1 MIILK
6 NLKIGKKIM
15 LMLALAVVSIVAV
28 GGAGY
33 IYMNQMAQNSEEM
46 YNHQLLPLQYVDQI
60 KTNNR
65 ALDAY
70 TLEYILNE
78 NSNVT
83 AELLKSTQ
91 DKEKHSRD
99 LIASFKESSNT
110 QVNQDLMTQFEE
122 KFDTYIVKVYSLQS
136 RGVALDKEEAYE
148 VYITEIKETRRVLNE
163 IGDQIGANIIASSD
177 KLNEDN
183 KSFVAQA
190 TLISNLVIVVAIVLF
205 ALLGM
210 YISRMIVKPIKKLQV
225 LMKEA
230 GDGDLTVQGDYRSKD
245 EVGQLNVSFNE
256 MTSTIR
262 TILQQV
268 TNTSELVAAS
278 SEELTANSEETT
290 KATEMIASTME
301 EMANGSTQQ
310 IQSVE
315 ETVSIVKEVST
326 GVTQIASNAKQV
338 EITAL
343 EASEKA
349 EHGNEAIGQAIS
361 QMKSINQTVNG
372 LSGVVRGLG
381 EKSDEIGL
389 IIESITNIAS
399 QTNLLALNAAIE
411 AARAGEQGRGFAVV
425 ADEVRKL
432 AEESAKSAQQIASLI
447 SSIQG
452 QTHEAV
458 QSMEQATEE
467 VDTGITVVNKAGE
480 SFQQIQ
486 HAVAQVASEIQEVSV
501 AIEQISKSTDQI
513 VSNVDVIS
521 EVSETVSAGTQ
532 NVSAAS
538 EEQLASMEEIA
549 SSSSALSHMAED
561 LQVMINKFKV

>member
-1 MIILK
+1 MK
-6 NLKIGKKIM
+6 NLKIGKKI
-15 LMLALAVVSIVAV
+15 LLLLAIAVVSILAV
-28 GGAGY
+28 GATGF
-33 IYMNQMAQNSEEM
+33 IYMNEMAQNSEDM
-46 YNHQLLPLQYVDQI
+46 YDHRLLPLQYVDQI

-65 ALDAY
+65 SLDSY

-78 NSNVT
+78 DSSVT
-83 AELLKSTQ
+83 KELLTSTQ
-91 DKEKHSRD
+91 AKEAETRE
-99 LIASFKESSNT
+99 LIASFRAASNT
-110 QVNQDLMTQFEE
+110 QVNQDLITQFEE
-122 KFDTYIVKVYSLQS
+122 LFDTYIVKVYSLQS
-136 RGVALDKEEAYE
+136 RGVSLDKEDAYE
-148 VYITEIKETRRVLNE
+148 VYTTDIKETRRALNE
-163 IGDQIGANIIASSD
+163 IGDQIGANIIASSE
-177 KLNEDN
+177 KLSENN
-183 KSFVAQA
+183 KSFVTQA
-190 TLISNLVIVVAIVLF
+190 SLISNLVILLSVVLF
-205 ALLGM
+205 GILGW
-210 YISRMIVKPIKKLQV
+210 YIARMIVSPIKKLQS
-225 LMKEA
+225 LMKQA

-245 EVGQLNVSFNE
+245 EVGQLNVSFND
-256 MTSTIR
+256 MTSTLR

-290 KATEMIASTME
+290 KATEMIAHTME

-315 ETVSIVKEVST
+315 ETVVIVKEVST
-326 GVTQIASNAKQV
+326 GVTQIASNARQV
-338 EITAL
+338 EITAN

-349 EHGNEAIGQAIS
+349 VLGNEAIGQAIS
-361 QMKSINQTVNG
+361 QMKSINNTVNG

-381 EKSDEIGL
+381 EKSNEIGQ

-452 QTHEAV
+452 QTQEAV
-458 QSMEQATEE
+458 QSMDQATEE

-486 HAVAQVASEIQEVSV
+486 HSVSQVANEIQEVSV

-513 VSNVDVIS
+513 VSNVDVIA

-549 SSSSALSHMAED
+549 SSSSALSQMAED

>member
-1 MIILK
+1 MK
-6 NLKIGKKIM
+6 NLKIGKKI
-15 LMLALAVVSIVAV
+15 LLLLSIAVVSIIAV
-28 GGAGY
+28 GATGF
-33 IYMNQMAQNSEEM
+33 IYMNQMAQNSENM
-46 YNHQLLPLQYVDQI
+46 YDHRLLPLQYVDQI

-65 ALDAY
+65 SLDSY

-78 NSNVT
+78 DSSVT
-83 AELLKSTQ
+83 KELLTSTQ
-91 DKEKHSRD
+91 EKEAETRE
-99 LIASFKESSNT
+99 LIASFRAASNT
-110 QVNQDLMTQFEE
+110 QANQDLITQFEE
-122 KFDTYIVKVYSLQS
+122 LFDSYIVKVYSLQS
-136 RGVALDKEEAYE
+136 RGVSLDKDEAYE
-148 VYITEIKETRRVLNE
+148 VYTTEIKETRRELNA
-163 IGDQIGANIIASSD
+163 IGDQIGNNIIATSE
-177 KLNEDN
+177 KLSESN

-190 TLISNLVIVVAIVLF
+190 SLISNLVILLAIVIF
-205 ALLGM
+205 GILGWF
-210 YISRMIVKPIKKLQV
+210 ISRMIVNPIKKLQA
-225 LMKEA
+225 LMKQA

-245 EVGQLNVSFNE
+245 EVGQLNVSFND
-256 MTSTIR
+256 MTSTLR

-290 KATEMIASTME
+290 KATEMIAHTME

-315 ETVSIVKEVST
+315 ETVVIVKEVST
-326 GVTQIASNAKQV
+326 GVTQIATNARHV
-338 EITAL
+338 EITAN

-349 EHGNEAIGQAIS
+349 VLGNEAIGQAIS
-361 QMKSINQTVNG
+361 QMKSINHTVNG

-381 EKSDEIGL
+381 EKSNEIGQ

-486 HAVAQVASEIQEVSV
+486 HSVSQVANEIQEVSI

-513 VSNVDVIS
+513 VSNVDVIA

-549 SSSSALSHMAED
+549 SSSSALSQMAED

>member
-1 MIILK
+1 MK
-6 NLKIGKKIM
+6 NLKIGTKI
-15 LMLALAVVSIVAV
+15 LLLLALAVASFIAV
-28 GGAGY
+28 GVTSF
-33 IYMNQMAQNSEEM
+33 IFMNQMAQNSEDM
-46 YNHQLLPLQYVDQI
+46 YDHELLPLQYIDQI

-65 ALDAY
+65 ALDSY

-78 NSNVT
+78 DSSVT
-83 AELLKSTQ
+83 KELLTSTQ
-91 DKEKHSRD
+91 EKEAETRE
-99 LIASFKESSNT
+99 LIALFRDSSNT
-110 QVNQDLMTQFEE
+110 QVNLDLMTEFEE
-122 KFDTYIVKVYSLQS
+122 LLDSYIVKVYSLQS
-136 RGVALDKEEAYE
+136 RGVSLNKEDAYE
-148 VYITEIKETRRVLNE
+148 VYITDIKQTRRALNE
-163 IGDQIGANIIASSD
+163 IGDQIGANIIVSSGE
-177 KLNEDN
+177 LRESN

-190 TLISNLVIVVAIVLF
+190 TLISNLVILLAIVLF
-205 ALLGM
+205 GILGW
-210 YISRMIVKPIKKLQV
+210 YISRMIVNPIRKLQV
-225 LMKEA
+225 LMKQA

-245 EVGQLNVSFNE
+245 EVGQLNASFND
-256 MTSTIR
+256 MTSTLR

-290 KATEMIASTME
+290 KATEMIAHTME

-315 ETVSIVKEVST
+315 ETVVIVKEVST
-326 GVTQIASNAKQV
+326 GVTQIAANARQV
-338 EITAL
+338 EITAN

-349 EHGNEAIGQAIS
+349 VHGNEAIGQAIS
-361 QMKSINQTVNG
+361 QMKSINNTVNG

-381 EKSDEIGL
+381 EKSNEIGQ

-458 QSMEQATEE
+458 QSMDLATEE
-467 VDTGITVVNKAGE
+467 VNTGISVVNKAGE

-486 HAVAQVASEIQEVSV
+486 HSVSQVANEIQEVSI

-513 VSNVDVIS
+513 VSNVDVIA

-549 SSSSALSHMAED
+549 SSSSALSQMAED

>member
-1 MIILK
+1 MK
-6 NLKIGKKIM
+6 NLKIGKKI
-15 LMLALAVVSIVAV
+15 LLLLALAVASFIAV
-28 GGAGY
+28 GVTGF
-33 IYMNQMAQNSEEM
+33 IFMNQMAQNSEDM
-46 YNHQLLPLQYVDQI
+46 YDHELLPLQYIDQI

-65 ALDAY
+65 ALDSY

-78 NSNVT
+78 DSSVT
-83 AELLKSTQ
+83 KELLTSTQ
-91 DKEKHSRD
+91 EKEAETRE
-99 LIASFKESSNT
+99 LIALFRDSSNT
-110 QVNQDLMTQFEE
+110 QVNLDLMTEFEE
-122 KFDTYIVKVYSLQS
+122 LLDSYIVKVYSLQS
-136 RGVALDKEEAYE
+136 RGVSLNKEDAYE
-148 VYITEIKETRRVLNE
+148 VYITDIKQTRRALNE
-163 IGDQIGANIIASSD
+163 IGDQIGANIIVSSGE
-177 KLNEDN
+177 LRESN

-190 TLISNLVIVVAIVLF
+190 TLISNLVILLAIVLF
-205 ALLGM
+205 GILGW
-210 YISRMIVKPIKKLQV
+210 YISRMIVNPIRKLQV
-225 LMKEA
+225 LMKQA

-245 EVGQLNVSFNE
+245 EVGQLNASFND
-256 MTSTIR
+256 MTSTLR

-290 KATEMIASTME
+290 KATEMIAHTME

-315 ETVSIVKEVST
+315 ETVVIVKEVST
-326 GVTQIASNAKQV
+326 GVTQIAANARQV
-338 EITAL
+338 EITAN

-349 EHGNEAIGQAIS
+349 VHGNEAIGQAIS
-361 QMKSINQTVNG
+361 QMKSINNTVNG

-381 EKSDEIGL
+381 EKSNEIGQ

-458 QSMEQATEE
+458 QSMDLATEE
-467 VDTGITVVNKAGE
+467 VNTGISVVNKAGE

-486 HAVAQVASEIQEVSV
+486 HSVSQVANEIQEVSI

-513 VSNVDVIS
+513 VSNVDVIA

-549 SSSSALSHMAED
+549 SSSSALSQMAED

>member
-1 MIILK
+1 
-6 NLKIGKKIM
+6 
-15 LMLALAVVSIVAV
+15 
-28 GGAGY
+28 
-33 IYMNQMAQNSEEM
+33 
-46 YNHQLLPLQYVDQI
+46 LLPLQYIEQI
-60 KTNNR
+60 QTNNR
-65 ALDAY
+65 ALDSY

-78 NSNVT
+78 DSGLT
-83 AELLKSTQ
+83 AELIKSTQ
-91 DKEKHSRD
+91 EKEKQQRE
-99 LIASFKESSNT
+99 LIAAFRESSNT
-110 QVNQDLMTQFEE
+110 QVNEDLMTEFEGL
-122 KFDTYIVKVYSLQS
+122 FNTYLIKVFSLQS
-136 RGVALDKEEAYE
+136 RGVTLNKEQAYE
-148 VYITEIKETRRVLNE
+148 VYLSDVKEPRRALNK
-163 IGDQIGANIIASSD
+163 IGDQIAENIISSSQ
-177 KLNEDN
+177 KLEESNQ
-183 KSFVAQA
+183 SFVAQA
-190 TLISNLVIVVAIVLF
+190 TWISNLVILIAIVLF
-205 ALLGM
+205 SILGLF
-210 YISRMIVKPIKKLQV
+210 ISRMIVKPIKKLQV
-225 LMKEA
+225 LMKQA

-245 EVGQLNVSFNE
+245 EVGQLNESFNE
-256 MTSTIR
+256 MTSTLR

-290 KATEMIASTME
+290 KATEMIAHTME

-315 ETVSIVKEVST
+315 ETVVIVKEVST

-338 EITAL
+338 EITVL

-349 EHGNEAIGQAIS
+349 ILGNGAIGQAIS
-361 QMKSINQTVNG
+361 QMQSINQTVNG
-372 LSGVVRGLG
+372 LSDVVKGLG
-381 EKSDEIGL
+381 EKSNAIGQ

-411 AARAGEQGRGFAVV
+411 AARAGEQGKGFAVV

-432 AEESAKSAQQIASLI
+432 AEESANSAQQIASLVA
-447 SSIQG
+447 SIQG

-458 QSMEQATEE
+458 QSMDQATEE

-486 HAVAQVASEIQEVSV
+486 HAVSQVANEIQEVTV
-501 AIEQISKSTDQI
+501 AIEQISKGTDQI
-513 VSNVDVIS
+513 VSNVDVIAD
-521 EVSETVSAGTQ
+521 VSETVSAGTQ

-549 SSSSALSHMAED
+549 SSSSALSKMAED

>member
-1 MIILK
+1 MK
-6 NLKIGKKIM
+6 NLKIGTKI
-15 LMLALAVVSIVAV
+15 LLLLALAVVSFIAV
-28 GGAGY
+28 GVTSF
-33 IYMNQMAQNSEEM
+33 IFMNQMAQNSEDM
-46 YNHQLLPLQYVDQI
+46 YDHELLPLQYIDQI

-65 ALDAY
+65 ALDSY

-78 NSNVT
+78 DSSVT
-83 AELLKSTQ
+83 KELLTSTQ
-91 DKEKHSRD
+91 EKEAETRE
-99 LIASFKESSNT
+99 LIALFRDSSNT
-110 QVNQDLMTQFEE
+110 QVNLDLMTEFEE
-122 KFDTYIVKVYSLQS
+122 LLDSYIVKVYSLQS
-136 RGVALDKEEAYE
+136 RGVSLNKEDAYE
-148 VYITEIKETRRVLNE
+148 VYITDIKQTRRALNE
-163 IGDQIGANIIASSD
+163 IGDQIGANIIVSSGE
-177 KLNEDN
+177 LRESN

-190 TLISNLVIVVAIVLF
+190 TLISNLVILLAIVLF
-205 ALLGM
+205 GILGW
-210 YISRMIVKPIKKLQV
+210 YISRMIVNPIRKLQV
-225 LMKEA
+225 LMKQA

-245 EVGQLNVSFNE
+245 EVGQLNASFND
-256 MTSTIR
+256 MTSTLR

-290 KATEMIASTME
+290 KATEMIAHTME

-315 ETVSIVKEVST
+315 ETVVIVKEVST
-326 GVTQIASNAKQV
+326 GVTQIAANARQV
-338 EITAL
+338 EITAN

-349 EHGNEAIGQAIS
+349 VHGNEAIGQAIS
-361 QMKSINQTVNG
+361 QMKSINNTVNG

-381 EKSDEIGL
+381 EKSNEIGQ

-458 QSMEQATEE
+458 QSMDLATEE
-467 VDTGITVVNKAGE
+467 VNTGISVVNKAGE

-486 HAVAQVASEIQEVSV
+486 HSVSQVANEIQEVSI

-513 VSNVDVIS
+513 VSNVDVIA

-549 SSSSALSHMAED
+549 SSSSALSQMAED

>member
-1 MIILK
+1 MK
-6 NLKIGKKIM
+6 NLKIGKKI
-15 LMLALAVVSIVAV
+15 LLLLAIAVVSILAV
-28 GGAGY
+28 GATGY

-46 YNHQLLPLQYVDQI
+46 YDHRLLPLQYVDQI

-65 ALDAY
+65 SLDSY

-78 NSNVT
+78 DSSVT
-83 AELLKSTQ
+83 KELLTSTQ
-91 DKEKHSRD
+91 EKEAETRE
-99 LIASFKESSNT
+99 LIASFRAASNT
-110 QVNQDLMTQFEE
+110 QVNQDLITQFEE
-122 KFDTYIVKVYSLQS
+122 LFDTYITKVYSLQS
-136 RGVALDKEEAYE
+136 RGVSLDKEDAYE
-148 VYITEIKETRRVLNE
+148 VYTTEIKETRRALNE
-163 IGDQIGANIIASSD
+163 IGDQIGANIIASSE
-177 KLNEDN
+177 KLSESN

-190 TLISNLVIVVAIVLF
+190 SLISNLVILLSLVLF
-205 ALLGM
+205 GILGW
-210 YISRMIVKPIKKLQV
+210 YIARMIVNPIKKLQA
-225 LMKEA
+225 LMKQA

-245 EVGQLNVSFNE
+245 EIGQLNGSFND
-256 MTSTIR
+256 MTSTLR

-290 KATEMIASTME
+290 KATEMIAHTME

-315 ETVSIVKEVST
+315 ETVVIVKEVST
-326 GVTQIASNAKQV
+326 GVTQIASNARQV
-338 EITAL
+338 EITANK
-343 EASEKA
+343 ASEKA
-349 EHGNEAIGQAIS
+349 VLGNEAIGQAIS
-361 QMKSINQTVNG
+361 QMKSINNTVNG

-381 EKSDEIGL
+381 EKSNEIGQ

-458 QSMEQATEE
+458 QSMDQATEE

-486 HAVAQVASEIQEVSV
+486 QSVSQVANEIQEVSV

-513 VSNVDVIS
+513 VSNVDVIA

-549 SSSSALSHMAED
+549 SSSSALSQMAED

>member
-1 MIILK
+1 
-6 NLKIGKKIM
+6 M
-15 LMLALAVVSIVAV
+15 LLLVIAVVSIIAV
-28 GGAGY
+28 GATGF
-33 IYMNQMAQNSEEM
+33 IYMNQMAQNSEDM
-46 YNHQLLPLQYVDQI
+46 YDHRLLPLQYVDQI

-65 ALDAY
+65 SLDSY

-78 NSNVT
+78 DSSVT
-83 AELLKSTQ
+83 KELLTSTQ
-91 DKEKHSRD
+91 EKEAETRE
-99 LIASFKESSNT
+99 LIASFRASSNT
-110 QVNQDLMTQFEE
+110 QVNQDLITQFEE
-122 KFDTYIVKVYSLQS
+122 LFDSYIVQVYSLQS
-136 RGVALDKEEAYE
+136 RGITLDKEEAYE
-148 VYITEIKETRRVLNE
+148 VYTTDIKETRRALNG
-163 IGDQIGANIIASSD
+163 IGDQIGGNIIATSK
-177 KLNEDN
+177 KLNETS
-183 KSFVAQA
+183 KSFAAQA
-190 TLISNLVIVVAIVLF
+190 SLITSLVILLAIVLF
-205 ALLGM
+205 GVIGWF
-210 YISRMIVKPIKKLQV
+210 ISRMIVNPIKKLQA
-225 LMKEA
+225 LMKQA

-245 EVGQLNVSFNE
+245 EVGQLNVSFND
-256 MTSTIR
+256 MISTLR

-290 KATEMIASTME
+290 KATEMIAHTME

-315 ETVSIVKEVST
+315 ETVIIVKEVSA
-326 GVTQIASNAKQV
+326 GVTQIASNARLV
-338 EITAL
+338 EITAN

-349 EHGNEAIGQAIS
+349 VLGNEAIGQAIS
-361 QMKSINQTVNG
+361 QMKSINHTVNG

-381 EKSDEIGL
+381 EKSNEIGQ

-458 QSMEQATEE
+458 QSMDQATEE

-486 HAVAQVASEIQEVSV
+486 HSVSQVANEIQEVSI

-513 VSNVDVIS
+513 VSNVDVIAD
-521 EVSETVSAGTQ
+521 VSETVSAGTQ

-549 SSSSALSHMAED
+549 SSSSALSQMAED
-561 LQVMINKFKV
+561 LQVMINKFKL